1 MFRFVFFLEGF
12 GEGGEECPLVRSEVP
27 VLECRVSKLKVCY
40 LGEVM
45 KSFFHNVHSK
55 EDTEPFPK
63 MEPLEGHSAVPLK

>member
-1 MFRFVFFLEGF
+1 M
-12 GEGGEECPLVRSEVP
+12 RSEVP
-27 VLECRVSKLKVCY
+27 VLECRVSKLKVCH